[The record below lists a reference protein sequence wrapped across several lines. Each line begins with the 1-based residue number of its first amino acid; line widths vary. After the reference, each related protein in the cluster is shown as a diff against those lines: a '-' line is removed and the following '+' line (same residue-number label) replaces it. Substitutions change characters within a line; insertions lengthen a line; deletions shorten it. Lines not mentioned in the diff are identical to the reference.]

1 MSESG
6 GSGVA
11 HVPSCDPATVLS
23 NSAWS
28 GMRSCE
34 WKSVFSRDPIT
45 RSLSRG
51 TIHSA
56 VGNARHAVE
65 EEVHEGTVAGRS
77 RPSRDWVQQRFAS
90 LLEEEAA
97 KLREAWKPAV
107 VPPVRAWPNI
117 TRVRMALGRRLGS
130 PADGSIRDPDW
141 PPPDTPRSKKGAPP
155 QAMDWAPP
163 QLMPNEAL
171 SEAWL
176 LDDARGLRGQ
186 IDLLARDQAGC
197 YLVTDYKSGIGASDE
212 ELVRRHRTQMLFY
225 AGLVQA
231 CYGDWP
237 KLTVDPATSPSV
249 ALAYTP
255 DDVHE
260 LRDAVES
267 SRSHFNENLQR
278 QTLRVEPA
286 VSDSPCL
293 WCPFRVV
300 CPVLQEAWPSIAAA
314 VPAAAT
320 RALSLALGSV
330 RAVSRQGSGTQVEVY
345 QERSLTAPAGDV
357 TVTRLPEDLDVSE
370 GDFIAVAGLESLG
383 STVLRADW
391 NSIVHV
397 VPARVNGS

>member
-1 MSESG
+1 MSASG

-11 HVPSCDPATVLS
+11 HVPSCDPVTMLS
-23 NSAWS
+23 YSAWS

-34 WKSVFSRDPIT
+34 WKSAFSRDPIT
-45 RSLSRG
+45 RGLSRG
-51 TIHSA
+51 TIPSA

-65 EEVHEGTVAGRS
+65 EEVQEGIVAGRS
-77 RPSRDWVQQRFAS
+77 RPSRDWVQQRFAF
-90 LLEEEAA
+90 LLGEEAA
-97 KLREAWKPAV
+97 KLQQAWRPAV
-107 VPPVRAWPNI
+107 VPSVRTWPNI
-117 TRVRMALGRRLGS
+117 TRIKMALSRRLGS
-130 PADGSIRDPDW
+130 PADGLSADSDW
-141 PPPDTPRSKKGAPP
+141 PPPETPRPKKSAPP

-176 LDDARGLRGQ
+176 LDDARSLRGQ
-186 IDLLARDQAGC
+186 IDLLARVQAG
-197 YLVTDYKSGIGASDE
+197 YSVTDYKSGIGASAE

-231 CYGDWP
+231 CYDDWP
-237 KLTVDPATSPSV
+237 TLTVDPATSPSV
-249 ALAYTP
+249 ALAYKP

-260 LRDAVES
+260 LRDAVEA

-278 QTLRVEPA
+278 RSLRVEPA
-286 VSDSPCL
+286 ISDSPCL

-300 CPVLQEAWPSIAAA
+300 CPVLQEAWPSIASA
-314 VPAAAT
+314 VPASAT
-320 RALSLALGSV
+320 RALSLALGTV
-330 RAVSRQGSGTQVEVY
+330 RAVTRQGSGTQVEVT

-370 GDFIAVAGLESLG
+370 GDSVAVAGLESLG

-391 NSIVHV
+391 NSIVRV
-397 VPARVNGS
+397 APAKVDQS

>member
-1 MSESG
+1 
-6 GSGVA
+6 
-11 HVPSCDPATVLS
+11 
-23 NSAWS
+23 
-28 GMRSCE
+28 
-34 WKSVFSRDPIT
+34 
-45 RSLSRG
+45 
-51 TIHSA
+51 
-56 VGNARHAVE
+56 
-65 EEVHEGTVAGRS
+65 
-77 RPSRDWVQQRFAS
+77 
-90 LLEEEAA
+90 
-97 KLREAWKPAV
+97 
-107 VPPVRAWPNI
+107 
-117 TRVRMALGRRLGS
+117 
-130 PADGSIRDPDW
+130 
-141 PPPDTPRSKKGAPP
+141 
-155 QAMDWAPP
+155 
-163 QLMPNEAL
+163 MPNEAL